1 MIASLRQPNKQD
13 WAALLAEHIGG
24 DVKVFN
30 RIVNGRL
37 STGAELAMW
46 LAGALDTS
54 PDFWLNAQQAVDV
67 HAARHRLKELPKPL
81 VAD

>member
-1 MIASLRQPNKQD
+1 MPNTSVC
-13 WAALLAEHIGG
+13 

-37 STGAELAMW
+37 SIGAELAMW

-54 PDFWLNAQQAVDV
+54 PEFWLNAQQAVDV
-67 HAARHRLKELPKPL
+67 FAARHRVNELPKPL
-81 VAD
+81 VAH